1 MVYVVRLSCHVYLDI
16 YLDIHLNIHLDIYL
30 DVYLDVNLN
39 IHLNVY
45 LDIHLNVYLDIHLN
59 VYLILPLPHLTST
72 SPSRYTASR
81 PPLHY
86 LAPQSVSAIRV
97 HSLVFPSSSTVN
109 LRS

>member
-1 MVYVVRLSCHVYLDI
+1 MVYAVRVSCHIYLDI
-16 YLDIHLNIHLDIYL
+16 HQDIHQDIHLNIHRDIH
-30 DVYLDVNLN
+30 LN

-45 LDIHLNVYLDIHLN
+45 LDIYLNVYITLP
-59 VYLILPLPHLTST
+59 YLRLTLPL
-72 SPSRYTASR
+72 TASR

-86 LAPQSVSAIRV
+86 LAPQSVSAIKV

>member
-1 MVYVVRLSCHVYLDI
+1 MRVACHI

-30 DVYLDVNLN
+30 GIHLNTHLIIYLDIYLN

-45 LDIHLNVYLDIHLN
+45 LDIYLNVYITLP
-59 VYLILPLPHLTST
+59 YLYLTPPL
-72 SPSRYTASR
+72 TASR

-86 LAPQSVSAIRV
+86 LASQSVNAIKV
-97 HSLVFPSSSTVN
+97 HSLVLPSSSTVN